1 MEWGFTISR
10 PRAVDLDKNDMG
22 YSKRLLREH
31 PELQTCIA
39 CGNCTATCTA
49 GALVKFNV
57 LQASDAR
64 PPRRIPGRSR
74 RAGQVHAMRQVPSG
88 MSPRHQYPATGPDA
102 EEGTGRTVGLD
113 ETSAAGATEAVFPTV
128 RTAPNRN
135 KPSCRGYQ
143 ARPMCRRPQPEQAL
157 RRRKTRKE
165 DRCKTENIRPGKI
178 RQTQRRRPQAP
189 TRKIETMEHFRL
201 FVLPFWLGAL
211 FLLVALLYKYIL
223 WFVKLEPAQR
233 RMFFRSLPTRATLRS
248 LGEIASESLLHR
260 KIWRRNKLLGYMH
273 TSFAL
278 GWFLLIVVGWTETL
292 VYFKGEN
299 VPLYVDIFFSYYVHP
314 IFEHNFNFSLIKDA
328 LLLLILVGVGLA
340 WFKRIRSR
348 ADGHATHDEAR
359 TRRPASRCRRCG

>member
-1 MEWGFTISR
+1 
-10 PRAVDLDKNDMG
+10 
-22 YSKRLLREH
+22 
-31 PELQTCIA
+31 
-39 CGNCTATCTA
+39 
-49 GALVKFNV
+49 
-57 LQASDAR
+57 
-64 PPRRIPGRSR
+64 
-74 RAGQVHAMRQVPSG
+74 
-88 MSPRHQYPATGPDA
+88 
-102 EEGTGRTVGLD
+102 
-113 ETSAAGATEAVFPTV
+113 
-128 RTAPNRN
+128 
-135 KPSCRGYQ
+135 
-143 ARPMCRRPQPEQAL
+143 
-157 RRRKTRKE
+157 
-165 DRCKTENIRPGKI
+165 
-178 RQTQRRRPQAP
+178 
-189 TRKIETMEHFRL
+189 MEHFRL

-348 ADGHATHDEAR
+348 AMGMRRTTKHVLGDRIALSALWLIFPAR
-359 TRRPASRCRRCG
+359 LLAESMTSAVVWRFGGIVWALGEEHHLIPPVPGAAAF